1 LTDQSFNHKL
11 EKFQATNNE
20 LITIMPKKHFI
31 TEEITLTTL
40 RTNLEL
46 HKRLEEITTHPD
58 CFPVIGKKLQAAQS
72 MKERKKIF
80 DLAEYQDG
88 KIYLLRDIALTPD
101 DPKSHKNVV
110 GYNCIF
116 WASVDNAFD
125 RKTHQVL
132 KIGPSA
138 VLPTHRNNRFVL
150 STSLAAAAREYAA
163 SYITGRPVDAL
174 IAAVNPAIRGFL
186 LEVTKRAT
194 SGHDLEAQLYLSAIF
209 IPLAASKI
217 YPPHVDSSE
226 FKQKYFDSSWV
237 TPKPGTKELAP
248 ALASVH
254 LIAVNKS
261 TLWAAFYLLVQTK
274 LWKRKTPIAHP
285 PASLIEE
292 MRKRHEAE
300 AAKVPDSPQRSVISA
315 SPEGDIGRLLIP
327 EASFTGHLR
336 TERPLSA

>member
-11 EKFQATNNE
+11 EKFQTANNE
-20 LITIMPKKHFI
+20 LMTIMPKKHFV

-40 RTNLEL
+40 RTNPEL
-46 HKRLEEITTHPD
+46 HKQLEEITIHPD
-58 CFPVIGKKLQAAQS
+58 CFPIIGKKLDAARS
-72 MKERKKIF
+72 VGERKKIF

-101 DPKSHKNVV
+101 DPKSPKNVV
-110 GYNCIF
+110 GYNCVF

-186 LEVTKRAT
+186 LEVTKRTAT
-194 SGHDLEAQLYLSAIF
+194 GHDLETQLYLSAIF
-209 IPLAASKI
+209 VPLAASKI
-217 YPPHVDSSE
+217 YPTHVDSSE
-226 FKQKYFDSSWV
+226 FKHQYFDSSWV
-237 TPKPGTKELAP
+237 TPKPGTKDLAP

-254 LIAVNKS
+254 LIAVNKN
-261 TLWAAFYLLVQTK
+261 TLWTAFYLLVQAK
-274 LWKRKTPIAHP
+274 LWKKKIPVAHP
-285 PASLIEE
+285 PVTFIEE
-292 MRKRHEAE
+292 MHKKHEAE
-300 AAKVPDSPQRSVISA
+300 AAKAVDSPQISTSSA
-315 SPEGDIGRLLIP
+315 SPEGDIGRTPPLQS
-327 EASFTGHLR
+327 SFR
-336 TERPLSA
+336 ERLFVAKPL